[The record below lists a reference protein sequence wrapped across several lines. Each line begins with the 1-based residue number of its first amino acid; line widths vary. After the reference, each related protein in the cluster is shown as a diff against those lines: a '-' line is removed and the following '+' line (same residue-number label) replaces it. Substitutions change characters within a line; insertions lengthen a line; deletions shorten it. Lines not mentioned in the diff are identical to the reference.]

1 MLVFT
6 LLYSL
11 MYSLLYSLRTE
22 YNVLIH
28 VFGGGGVVFDT

>member
-11 MYSLLYSLRTE
+11 MYSLRTE

-28 VFGGGGVVFDT
+28 VLGGGGVVFGT